1 MSLEIGEAISNGFE
15 KLTTTAGLRLVALSI
30 ALSLVTNLG
39 TNSVTAALDA
49 GAGRGAGPVL
59 VLPIG
64 VAGGGV
70 LALVGAIASLVL
82 SLIIYRTMAYRPS
95 ELRSIPGDVTDS
107 LLLPAIF
114 LVITSI
120 VVGVAV
126 AIGLV
131 LLVVPG
137 IFLAVSFAFAQVY
150 VAVENQGPFE
160 AMSSSWSLA
169 SGNRLSIFLLGLVLV
184 GIGLVVGLVGTALG
198 FVSPLFGTLLSLLVT
213 PFVSVFT
220 SAVLVEAYLQLTR
233 ASNGDGDE
241 TASATT
247 TV

>member
-1 MSLEIGEAISNGFE
+1 M
-15 KLTTTAGLRLVALSI
+15 
-30 ALSLVTNLG
+30 
-39 TNSVTAALDA
+39 
-49 GAGRGAGPVL
+49 
-59 VLPIG
+59 
-64 VAGGGV
+64 
-70 LALVGAIASLVL
+70 
-82 SLIIYRTMAYRPS
+82 
-95 ELRSIPGDVTDS
+95 
-107 LLLPAIF
+107 
-114 LVITSI
+114 ITSI
-120 VVGVAV
+120 AV

-160 AMSSSWSLA
+160 AISSSWSLA

-198 FVSPLFGTLLSLLVT
+198 FVSPPFGTLLSLLVT